1 MARSQTSFDGSAIAL
16 KCRAATK
23 GDRAMEQR
31 FTFNAVA
38 DDYDR
43 YRPGYPDALFED
55 LAAETGLGSGD
66 RILELGCGAG
76 QATLGLAAF
85 GAPLL
90 ALDPGPDLIR
100 SAAARV
106 GQAPHVAFAEATFE
120 AWPLQPRAFRLV
132 VSAQAW
138 HWIDPAVR
146 FEKAA
151 QALVPG
157 GVLAILG
164 NVPLPGP
171 PQTLAELEPLFLRH
185 APHLWGPP
193 PETWY
198 LPGVGPL
205 LELFPTAQHYGPV
218 VHRAYAY
225 TRILDRP
232 AFEGLYRSF
241 SYFQALP
248 DAAREA
254 LIGGMAE
261 IALAR
266 GPEIRMDYEAQLY
279 MAHRRP

>member
-1 MARSQTSFDGSAIAL
+1 
-16 KCRAATK
+16 
-23 GDRAMEQR
+23 MEQR
-31 FTFNAVA
+31 LMFNAVA

-55 LAAETGLGSGD
+55 LAAETGLTSSD

-76 QATLGLAAF
+76 QATRALAAF
-85 GAPLL
+85 GVPLL

-100 SAAARV
+100 AAAARV

-120 AWPLQPRAFRLV
+120 TWPLQPQAFKLV
-132 VSAQAW
+132 LAAQAW

-157 GVLAILG
+157 GVLAVLG

-171 PQTLAELEPLFLRH
+171 PDGLAELERLFMTH
-185 APHLWGPP
+185 APHLWAPP

-198 LPGVGPL
+198 LPKAGPL
-205 LELFPTAQHYGPV
+205 LELFPTAQRYGPV
-218 VHRAYAY
+218 IHRAYPY
-225 TRILDRP
+225 SRRLTRA

-248 DAAREA
+248 EAAREA
-254 LIGGMAE
+254 LIGGMVE
-261 IALAR
+261 IALSQA
-266 GPEIRMDYEAQLY
+266 PEIRMDYEAQLY
-279 MAHRRP
+279 MAHRVA

>member
-1 MARSQTSFDGSAIAL
+1 
-16 KCRAATK
+16 
-23 GDRAMEQR
+23 MEQR
-31 FTFNAVA
+31 FMFNAVA

-55 LAAETGLGSGD
+55 LALATGLGSGD

-76 QATLGLAAF
+76 QATRGLA
-85 GAPLL
+85 GLGVPLL
-90 ALDPGPDLIR
+90 ALDPGPALIR
-100 SAAARV
+100 AAAARV
-106 GQAPHVAFAEATFE
+106 GQAPHVAFAETTFE
-120 AWPLQPRAFRLV
+120 AWPLQSKAFKLV
-132 VSAQAW
+132 LAAQAW

-157 GVLAILG
+157 GVLAVMG

-171 PQTLAELEPLFLRH
+171 ADVTAEFEVLFKIH
-185 APHLWGPP
+185 APQMWGPP
-193 PETWY
+193 PEVWY
-198 LPGVGPL
+198 LPKVGPML
-205 LELFPTAQHYGPV
+205 DLFATAQRYGPV
-218 VHRAYAY
+218 VHRAYPY
-225 TRILDRP
+225 SRLLTRE

-241 SYFQALP
+241 SHFQALP
-248 DAAREA
+248 EATREA

-279 MAHRRP
+279 MAHRLA